1 MRILVD
7 RTSVEL
13 FVDDGR
19 YVHSSAAFP
28 YLVDTGLAL
37 YTVDGKAVFRNTV
50 IREFRVWGG
59 PCRPPCLGLLETA
72 VPDDRP
78 GTLHRVGPVV
88 PTGRSRHG
96 RPRRRSLSRSSGR
109 PDHATTSGALM
120 TTDSPMTDAAV
131 RDAGVE
137 VSPVA
142 GYIGAEIGGV
152 DLAAD
157 LDDTVVAAIR
167 AAVLR
172 WKVVFF
178 RGQRLDHSGHVALAR
193 RFGEPVVL
201 PRRGKASPP
210 DFPEIETTADRL
222 ELGGR
227 FAMEHDEWLRRR
239 RHTLLRGWHCDHG
252 ARVDPPAAT
261 ILRAETVPPYGG
273 DTTWANLAAAYAG
286 LSAPLREFVDG
297 LRAEHRL
304 GVGYQPRPGDDAYVR
319 HLLDRQVA
327 SLHPLVRVHPE
338 TGERILYVNGY
349 YVEQIDGL
357 SRPES
362 GAILEMLLEQAVRPE
377 YTVRFRWEP
386 GSVAFWDNRATMHL
400 APGDTAHLDHPRIM
414 HRVMLAGDVP
424 VGVDGRPSEPIT
436 GTTPGRW

>member
-1 MRILVD
+1 
-7 RTSVEL
+7 
-13 FVDDGR
+13 
-19 YVHSSAAFP
+19 
-28 YLVDTGLAL
+28 
-37 YTVDGKAVFRNTV
+37 
-50 IREFRVWGG
+50 
-59 PCRPPCLGLLETA
+59 
-72 VPDDRP
+72 
-78 GTLHRVGPVV
+78 
-88 PTGRSRHG
+88 
-96 RPRRRSLSRSSGR
+96 
-109 PDHATTSGALM
+109 M
-120 TTDSPMTDAAV
+120 TTDSGMTDEAA
-131 RDAGVE
+131 RRAGVE
-137 VSPVA
+137 VKPVA
-142 GYIGAEIGGV
+142 GYIGAEISGV
-152 DLAAD
+152 DLAGD
-157 LDDTVVAAIR
+157 LDDTLVAVIR

-178 RGQRLDHSGHVALAR
+178 RGQRLDHAGQVRFAR
-193 RFGEPVVL
+193 RFGEIVVL
-201 PRRGKASPP
+201 PRRGKASPAG
-210 DFPEIETTADRL
+210 FPEIETTADRL

-227 FAMEHDEWLRRR
+227 FGMEHDEWLRRR
-239 RHTLLRGWHCDHG
+239 RHTLLRGWHCDQG

-286 LSAPLREFVDG
+286 LSAPLRQFVDG

-349 YVEQIDGL
+349 YVEQIVGL

-362 GAILEMLLEQAVRPE
+362 GAVLEMLLEQAVRPE

-400 APGDTAHLDHPRIM
+400 APGDTARLDHPRIM
-414 HRVMLAGDVP
+414 HRVMLAGEVP

-436 GTTPGRW
+436 GTAPGRW

>member
-1 MRILVD
+1 
-7 RTSVEL
+7 
-13 FVDDGR
+13 
-19 YVHSSAAFP
+19 
-28 YLVDTGLAL
+28 
-37 YTVDGKAVFRNTV
+37 
-50 IREFRVWGG
+50 
-59 PCRPPCLGLLETA
+59 
-72 VPDDRP
+72 
-78 GTLHRVGPVV
+78 
-88 PTGRSRHG
+88 
-96 RPRRRSLSRSSGR
+96 
-109 PDHATTSGALM
+109 M
-120 TTDSPMTDAAV
+120 TTDSRTTDETAAEAGIEV
-131 RDAGVE
+131 R
-137 VSPVA
+137 PVA
-142 GYIGAEIGGV
+142 GHIGAEIGGV
-152 DLAAD
+152 DLADD
-157 LDDTVVAAIR
+157 LDDAVVAAIR

-178 RGQRLDHSGHVALAR
+178 RGQRLDHAGHVAFAR
-193 RFGEPVVL
+193 RFGTPVVL

-210 DFPEIETTADRL
+210 DVPEIETTADRL
-222 ELGGR
+222 ELGSRYG
-227 FAMEHDEWLRRR
+227 MEHDEWLRRR

-261 ILRAETVPPYGG
+261 ILRAEAVPPYGG

-286 LSAPLREFVDG
+286 LSAPLREFADR

-319 HLLDRQVA
+319 HLLERQVA

-362 GAILEMLLEQAVRPE
+362 AAILELLLEHAVRPE

-414 HRVMLAGDVP
+414 HRVMLTGDVP
-424 VGVDGRPSEPIT
+424 VGPDGRPSQPLT
-436 GTTPGRW
+436 GTAEGRW